1 MSRRLTHH
9 ERRFL
14 LELARASIQAR
25 LDEGNLPEHAPDPG
39 PLSEH
44 RGAFVTLT
52 KDGLLR
58 GCIGHVVGVEPLWL
72 SVRSN
77 AIAAAFHDPR
87 FSPLQRDEIDS
98 TEIEISALSALE
110 ESDNPDSIQVGVH
123 GVLIEQ
129 GTARGLLLPQV
140 ATTNNWDRVTFLEHT
155 CRKAGLKRD
164 CWKDDQSKLLTF
176 TVESFSEENIERPP
190 KQRPL

>member
-1 MSRRLTHH
+1 MSRPLTPQ

-25 LDEGNLPEHAPDPG
+25 LDEDSLPEHAPDPG

-52 KDGLLR
+52 IDGLLR

-77 AIAAAFHDPR
+77 AVAAAFHDPR
-87 FSPLQRDEIDS
+87 FSPLQREEIDS
-98 TEIEISALSALE
+98 TEIEISALSTLE
-110 ESDNPDSIQVGVH
+110 EIEGPDSIQVGVH
-123 GVLIEQ
+123 GLLIER

-140 ATTNNWDRVTFLEHT
+140 ATHNNWDRATFLEHT
-155 CRKAGLKRD
+155 CRKAGLERD
-164 CWKDDQSKLLTF
+164 CWRDGESRLSTF
-176 TVESFSEENIERPP
+176 EVESFSED
-190 KQRPL
+190 KD